1 MTTDMTAW
9 TGLQDLDIALLLAG
23 LAVLLVLITLSRM
36 GGKRTSGRRGTSH
49 GDDVGIHGGFTAGSS
64 KGAGKDKGA
73 DGDGDSDGGG
83 DGGGGD

>member
-1 MTTDMTAW
+1 
-9 TGLQDLDIALLLAG
+9 
-23 LAVLLVLITLSRM
+23 VLLVLITLSRM
-36 GGKRTSGRRGTSH
+36 GGKRTSGRRRTSH
-49 GDDVGIHGGFTAGSS
+49 ADDVGIHGGFTAGSS